1 MWSTTI
7 VTVFTSVLD
16 FFFKKQA
23 LETCFKASEKK
34 LSCQLKSITHC
45 LLQSITATCHWI
57 CSLRLP
63 TILRYFYI
71 PIEHCISLL
80 FVSDAELWFVHHVD
94 LAALTH
100 AFGTALSPAISSLPW
115 ILQKSLAEVNIK
127 PGNGPEGSNCH
138 IKKNALG

>member
-1 MWSTTI
+1 MPYNFLMF
-7 VTVFTSVLD
+7 VTSLQGTEER
-16 FFFKKQA
+16 QA
-23 LETCFKASEKK
+23 LIVN
-34 LSCQLKSITHC
+34 LHMLYCQCNGMNI
-45 LLQSITATCHWI
+45 
-57 CSLRLP
+57 
-63 TILRYFYI
+63 YI

-100 AFGTALSPAISSLPW
+100 AVGTALSPAISSLPW

-127 PGNGPEGSNCH
+127 PGNGPEGSNWH